1 MSTKDTPEPA
11 RASHPLPS
19 LPHAPLL
26 EVPVLALDGLTL
38 FPGTLIP
45 LHAYEPEACRAL
57 AEALADRRLIVLA
70 AIDRPGPDHPVHT
83 IAGLG
88 RIVSDRRY
96 PDGRVDAFVHGL
108 ERVSLR
114 HLAIGAS
121 GLVADLEVLADERS
135 AESSTRSREA
145 LAGLRLVSV
154 ASAFGQALIAAE
166 RAEEAECLRSL
177 LASSSDLGLVS
188 NRLAASFVVGF
199 EDRQG
204 LLAEV
209 RVAARIDRLAAL
221 IGAALLAVA
230 APDRRRLH

>member
-1 MSTKDTPEPA
+1 LSTKDTPEPA

-19 LPHAPLL
+19 LPSAPLL

-38 FPGTLIP
+38 FPGTLVP

-70 AIDRPGPDHPVHT
+70 AIDRPGPDRPVHT

-88 RIVSDRRY
+88 RIVSDRRS
-96 PDGRVDAFVHGL
+96 PDGRLDAFVHGL
-108 ERVSLR
+108 ERVSLER
-114 HLAIGAS
+114 LSIGTS
-121 GLVADLEVLADERS
+121 GLVADLAVLPDERTA
-135 AESSTRSREA
+135 AEPTSRDA
-145 LAGLRLVSV
+145 LAGLRLVSI
-154 ASAFGQALIAAE
+154 ATAFGQALIAAE
-166 RAEEAECLRSL
+166 RTEEAECLRSL
-177 LASSSDLGLVS
+177 VASSTDLALVS

-199 EDRQG
+199 EDRQA

-221 IGAALLAVA
+221 IGSALLAVA